1 MEGSG
6 NWTRREIGGDK
17 DLFHVIHKVPSGDTP
32 YVRAKHLQVVE
43 KDPGAAILWFWK
55 AINARDRVDSALKDM
70 VMVMKQ
76 QDRAEEAI
84 EAIRSF
90 RHLCSKQAQE
100 SLDNLLIDLYKVK
113 CGRIEEQIQLL
124 KQKLHMIYHG
134 DAFNGRTTKTARSHG
149 KKFQISIK
157 QETARILGNLGWAYL
172 LQNNYAASEV
182 VYRKAQ
188 MIEPDAN
195 KACNLG
201 LCLIRQGR
209 SKEARHVLE
218 DVIQSR
224 FPGSDD
230 CKIIN
235 KAQELI
241 REIPLQPATPTS
253 TSASETNFDVE
264 DEILQRIDLML
275 DHWAPAR
282 SRRLPIFE
290 EISCFRDQITC

>member
-1 MEGSG
+1 M
-6 NWTRREIGGDK
+6 NPLVT
-17 DLFHVIHKVPSGDTP
+17 
-32 YVRAKHLQVVE
+32 
-43 KDPGAAILWFWK
+43 
-55 AINARDRVDSALKDM
+55 
-70 VMVMKQ
+70 
-76 QDRAEEAI
+76 
-84 EAIRSF
+84 
-90 RHLCSKQAQE
+90 
-100 SLDNLLIDLYKVK
+100 
-113 CGRIEEQIQLL
+113 
-124 KQKLHMIYHG
+124 IYHVW
-134 DAFNGRTTKTARSHG
+134 
-149 KKFQISIK
+149 Q
-157 QETARILGNLGWAYL
+157 GNLGWAYL
-172 LQNNYAASEV
+172 LQSNYVAAEV

-209 SKEARHVLE
+209 FKEARHVLE

-224 FPGSDD
+224 FSGSDD
-230 CKIIN
+230 CKIVN

-253 TSASETNFDVE
+253 TSTSETNNFDVE

-290 EISCFRDQITC
+290 EISSFRDQITCWWSVLILLFVRKFSNHLLSGV

>member
-1 MEGSG
+1 M
-6 NWTRREIGGDK
+6 NPLVT
-17 DLFHVIHKVPSGDTP
+17 
-32 YVRAKHLQVVE
+32 
-43 KDPGAAILWFWK
+43 
-55 AINARDRVDSALKDM
+55 
-70 VMVMKQ
+70 
-76 QDRAEEAI
+76 
-84 EAIRSF
+84 
-90 RHLCSKQAQE
+90 
-100 SLDNLLIDLYKVK
+100 
-113 CGRIEEQIQLL
+113 
-124 KQKLHMIYHG
+124 IYHVW
-134 DAFNGRTTKTARSHG
+134 
-149 KKFQISIK
+149 Q
-157 QETARILGNLGWAYL
+157 GNLGWAYL
-172 LQNNYAASEV
+172 LQSNYVAAEV

-209 SKEARHVLE
+209 FKEARHVLE

-224 FPGSDD
+224 FSGSDD
-230 CKIIN
+230 CKIVN

-253 TSASETNFDVE
+253 TSTSTSETNNFDVE

-290 EISCFRDQITC
+290 EISSFRDQITCWWSVLILLFVRKFSNHLLSGV